1 MSDMGSSAPQEL
13 RRRHLD
19 EYRGFERLSNE
30 ELLTALDDQTCTPDR
45 CCLLATELIARGA
58 DAKGAA
64 PLLRWIL
71 RGFDGNQ
78 TRYRAAIALARLGEW
93 DSEIQGAL
101 HHITERYPRSH
112 SDARVA
118 LELLES
124 QGKAV
129 GPLAPGPEMN
139 ILPPPARVG
148 RDFPRLPEPVD
159 FDSRADFPRD
169 SDSNEDLP
177 PLEIPAVP
185 GEMPA
190 WRLKVRKSRKTL
202 AYPSARNAAIIA
214 LFVIAVGI
222 VVAII
227 VSQSGSKGGSLAP
240 LVEVEGTP

>member
-1 MSDMGSSAPQEL
+1 LG
-13 RRRHLD
+13 
-19 EYRGFERLSNE
+19 
-30 ELLTALDDQTCTPDR
+30 
-45 CCLLATELIARGA
+45 TELIARGA
-58 DAKGAA
+58 DARSAA

-124 QGKAV
+124 KGKAV
-129 GPLAPGPEMN
+129 GPLAPGPALN
-139 ILPPPARVG
+139 TLPPPSRVG
-148 RDFPRLPEPVD
+148 REFPRLPEPEEFGSGSGFSD
-159 FDSRADFPRD
+159 D
-169 SDSNEDLP
+169 SDSRDELP
-177 PLEIPAVP
+177 PLNIPSSLEDSP
-185 GEMPA
+185 T

-214 LFVIAVGI
+214 LFVIAVGF
-222 VVAII
+222 VLAII
-227 VSQSGSKGGSLAP
+227 ISQAGPKGGSLTP
-240 LVEVEGTP
+240 LVATE

>member
-1 MSDMGSSAPQEL
+1 MGNSGPQEL
-13 RRRHLD
+13 RKRHLD

-30 ELLTALDDQTCTPDR
+30 ELLAALDDQGCTPDR
-45 CCLLATELIARGA
+45 CCLLTTELIARGA
-58 DAKGAA
+58 EAKGAA

-139 ILPPPARVG
+139 TLPPPSRVG
-148 RDFPRLPEPVD
+148 RDFPRLPEPMD
-159 FDSRADFPRD
+159 FDSREDLPRD
-169 SDSNEDLP
+169 SGDSRDIP

-185 GEMPA
+185 GEMPT

-214 LFVIAVGI
+214 LIVIAVGI
-222 VVAII
+222 VVAVIA
-227 VSQSGSKGGSLAP
+227 SQAGPKGGSLTP
-240 LVEVEGTP
+240 LAEVE